1 MAEPRIV
8 ILDRFSDGESKQ
20 YRSTPEQIRQNQQEN
35 AAQRVRD
42 ERARSE
48 STACRNTNNNN
59 DSRENAA

>member
-8 ILDRFSDGESKQ
+8 IRERFSDGESKQ

-48 STACRNTNNNN
+48 STAFRNTNNNH
-59 DSRENAA
+59 DRPENAA